1 MSVPDGTP
9 APSPPPPQ
17 PPRPSGP
24 GRAADDYLRVGEVA
38 ELLHC
43 HPTTVY
49 ELIYAGALPSYNL
62 AKPGAKQASLRVA
75 RSDVHAFMAARR
87 IQIAA

>member
-24 GRAADDYLRVGEVA
+24 GRAADDYLKVREVA
-38 ELLHC
+38 DLLHC
-43 HPTTVY
+43 DPQSVY
-49 ELIYAGALPSYNL
+49 ALIYANALRAYDL
-62 AKPGAKQASLRVA
+62 RQPGGKQARLRVA
-75 RSDVHAFMAARR
+75 RSDVHAFMATR
-87 IQIAA
+87 ILSAA